1 MPMNDNDDR
10 VEEAGRVRN
19 GKQGLSEEEQSSHE
33 NEPATSTSAATTIA
47 TTNTATTATSSS
59 PSSNG
64 GSFVSFMGDGD
75 DLDRGFEIVGF
86 ATSTQTTTTCTP
98 VQEEDAYD
106 KDGADDSSASSAH
119 SSSPMELDLQVN
131 NFNVSDFE
139 LMRDVQNPGALRLT
153 AEGLE
158 SHERQSLQQA
168 VTMHG
173 HVSGDNSNGNDNEND
188 NTFEQWRRAKLE
200 QKWLRKKHKERQ
212 EKLTDQNIRI
222 RQSLQQ
228 PQQQQHTSTPD
239 TSKQKDAITQKRG
252 GASKN
257 LLVAIKSNFVK
268 DDEVEEM
275 SLAPLNT
282 MDNLDLK
289 IGATDEFAPTKASK
303 FAIFGL
309 FRSKRSDVSATARAL
324 LQKERHAAAEAHTE
338 KKIREQR
345 ERHRIER
352 NRQAYLEKQRMKES
366 GMAPIHTFRVFPEPS
381 PGAADWI

>member
-1 MPMNDNDDR
+1 
-10 VEEAGRVRN
+10 
-19 GKQGLSEEEQSSHE
+19 
-33 NEPATSTSAATTIA
+33 
-47 TTNTATTATSSS
+47 
-59 PSSNG
+59 
-64 GSFVSFMGDGD
+64 
-75 DLDRGFEIVGF
+75 
-86 ATSTQTTTTCTP
+86 
-98 VQEEDAYD
+98 
-106 KDGADDSSASSAH
+106 
-119 SSSPMELDLQVN
+119 MELDLQVN

-153 AEGLE
+153 AEGLQ
-158 SHERQSLQQA
+158 SHERQSFQQA

-173 HVSGDNSNGNDNEND
+173 RASGDNSNDNGNGNDSD

-239 TSKQKDAITQKRG
+239 TSKQKQAITDHTDRRTQKRG
-252 GASKN
+252 GASKK
-257 LLVAIKSNFVK
+257 LLVAIKSTFVK
-268 DDEVEEM
+268 DNDVEEM
-275 SLAPLNT
+275 SLAPLNM
-282 MDNLDLK
+282 MDNLDLR
-289 IGATDEFAPTKASK
+289 IGATDGFAPTKARK

-309 FRSKRSDVSATARAL
+309 FQSKSSDVSATARAL

-338 KKIREQR
+338 NKIREQR

-352 NRQAYLEKQRMKES
+352 NRQAYLEKQRVNES

-381 PGAADWI
+381 PGVNDWI